1 MKAVNTAHTTQ
12 REEKKMDD
20 KIYYVTYR
28 GINVSW
34 YDDLNDALNEARER
48 YDLGRDRLEVVD
60 SDGVIYWCSEDLEY

>member
-1 MKAVNTAHTTQ
+1 M
-12 REEKKMDD
+12 ED
-20 KIYYVTYR
+20 KIFYVTYR
-28 GINVSW
+28 GINVAW

>member
-28 GINVSW
+28 GLNVAR
-34 YDDLNDALNEARER
+34 YDDLSDALEEARER
-48 YDLGRDRLEVVD
+48 HDLGRDRLEVVD

>member
-1 MKAVNTAHTTQ
+1 MKAVNTATTQ
-12 REEKKMDD
+12 REENKMDD

-28 GINVSW
+28 GINVGW

-48 YDLGRDRLEVVD
+48 HDLGRDRLEVVD

>member
-1 MKAVNTAHTTQ
+1 
-12 REEKKMDD
+12 MDD

-28 GINVSW
+28 GLNVAW
-34 YDDLNDALNEARER
+34 YDDLSEALAEAHER